1 MWARMTKHKLLI
13 KGNKTAPNYD
23 QPQFI
28 HLHEWDSWVVTYTK
42 RRELK
47 AHVTKLGAKI
57 FVKNKFRRWRYQARF
72 MAAQNERLALA
83 VQHHNNAKLLQ
94 VTKVWGGYCQGRGKA
109 ARRREVYLTA
119 WANWAP
125 RKRR

>member
-47 AHVTKLGAKI
+47 AHVTKLGAKWTATKR
-57 FVKNKFRRWRYQARF
+57 VSSRSRWSGCWL
-72 MAAQNERLALA
+72 EL
-83 VQHHNNAKLLQ
+83 
-94 VTKVWGGYCQGRGKA
+94 GGKY
-109 ARRREVYLTA
+109 
-119 WANWAP
+119 
-125 RKRR
+125 